1 MKTSLP
7 ILVAAAILAS
17 VGTLWAQRDAAS
29 KIDGAAY
36 EAPYFYDTS
45 DMYQQNAYEHA
56 RVLQTATSSGV
67 PVPQAVAKE
76 HAAAIRSNLHAARK
90 HIGNLKNAA
99 KDNKNAA
106 KHFEEIDAHHQKA
119 IALADEID
127 KAAAGDKADAK
138 VINKHATAIADELKA
153 SRDKHKRVA
162 EHLKAPAQK

>member
-1 MKTSLP
+1 MKTAITLGCLA
-7 ILVAAAILAS
+7 LVFLS
-17 VGTLWAQRDAAS
+17 VSFAWAQRDAAS

-90 HIGNLKNAA
+90 HIGNLKNTA

-106 KHFEEIDAHHQKA
+106 
-119 IALADEID
+119 
-127 KAAAGDKADAK
+127 
-138 VINKHATAIADELKA
+138 
-153 SRDKHKRVA
+153 
-162 EHLKAPAQK
+162 